1 MEQEEVFNLPQTPPL
16 PVASWMLRHSTQLPS
31 SSQLHCWSFFGIKFR
46 GWWNIHLALASPCQ
60 VGNGGLIFPG
70 TQKEVVF
77 LSRSQDIPPHLLYKV
92 CFSFLFFYF
101 LWLHPQLMEVPG
113 PGIES
118 KLHLQQC
125 WIFNPLCQARD
136 GTHTSTA
143 TRAAAIGFLTHHA
156 PVWPP
161 KVYFSYSQLVK
172 KQTLHASRRSVVIE
186 RKGSKV
192 SQ

>member
-77 LSRSQDIPPHLLYKV
+77 LSRSQDYSSTFVIQSMLF
-92 CFSFLFFYF
+92 FSFFFFYF
-101 LWLHPQLMEVPG
+101 YGYTHSLWKFPGQGLNPSCTCSNAESLIHCARLGMEPIPPQQPEL
-113 PGIES
+113 
-118 KLHLQQC
+118 LQ
-125 WIFNPLCQARD
+125 LD
-136 GTHTSTA
+136 S
-143 TRAAAIGFLTHHA
+143 
-156 PVWPP
+156 
-161 KVYFSYSQLVK
+161 
-172 KQTLHASRRSVVIE
+172 
-186 RKGSKV
+186 
-192 SQ
+192 